1 MSLPD
6 GGESWVYYFS
16 RIRDGENDT
25 GDNIYSNYL
34 QRFQLQMERK
44 QKTGEEKCQLI

>member
-1 MSLPD
+1 MAD
-6 GGESWVYYFS
+6 FDNTISW
-16 RIRDGENDT
+16 RKH
-25 GDNIYSNYL
+25 NIYSNYL